1 MGVNR
6 VDYGGDTLIDLT
18 QDTVTA
24 ASLLAGFTAH
34 GADGEAITGTAS
46 ASGAHI
52 AETTKSLSSNATSIA
67 FTGLSAQP
75 KAFMLI
81 ATTQITVSSTYYVS
95 SVMSDGTNTYGAYVR
110 KGSGGSSSAYQY
122 VSSSY
127 FSWTYSN
134 GTLTVKTQ
142 SSTYGGYFKSS
153 VTYRLIYIY

>member
-6 VDYGGDTLIDLT
+6 VDYGGDTLVDLT
-18 QDTVTA
+18 RDTVTA
-24 ASLLAGFTAH
+24 SSLLVGFTAH
-34 GADGEAITGTAS
+34 GADGEIITGTAS
-46 ASGAHI
+46 GANI
-52 AETTKSLSSNATSIA
+52 AETTKSPSSNATSIA
-67 FTGLSAQP
+67 FTGLAAQP

-110 KGSGGSSSAYQY
+110 KGSGGSSSAYQH

-142 SSTYGGYFKSS
+142 SSTNGGNFKSG

>member
-6 VDYGGDTLIDLT
+6 VEYGDQTLIDLS

-24 ASLLAGFTAH
+24 ASLLSGFTAH
-34 GADGEAITGTAS
+34 GADGELITGE
-46 ASGAHI
+46 ASGANI
-52 AETTKSLSSNATSIA
+52 GMTTKAPTSNATSIA
-67 FTGLSAQP
+67 FTGLLGKP

-81 ATTQITVSSTYYVS
+81 TTTQITLATTYYVTA
-95 SVMSDGTNTYGAYVR
+95 VMSNGTNTYGTYVR
-110 KGSGGSSSAYQY
+110 RSSGGGSSSYNY

-127 FSWTYSN
+127 FSWTYAD

-153 VTYRLIYIY
+153 ATYRLIYIY

>member
-52 AETTKSLSSNATSIA
+52 AETTKSLTSNATSIA

-95 SVMSDGTNTYGAYVR
+95 SVMSNGTDTYGAYVR
-110 KGSGGSSSAYQY
+110 KGSGSSSAYQY

>member
-18 QDTVTA
+18 RDTVTA

-46 ASGAHI
+46 GSGAQI

-67 FTGLSAQP
+67 FTGIPAQP

-81 ATTQITVSSTYYVS
+81 ATT
-95 SVMSDGTNTYGAYVR
+95 
-110 KGSGGSSSAYQY
+110 
-122 VSSSY
+122 
-127 FSWTYSN
+127 
-134 GTLTVKTQ
+134 
-142 SSTYGGYFKSS
+142 
-153 VTYRLIYIY
+153 